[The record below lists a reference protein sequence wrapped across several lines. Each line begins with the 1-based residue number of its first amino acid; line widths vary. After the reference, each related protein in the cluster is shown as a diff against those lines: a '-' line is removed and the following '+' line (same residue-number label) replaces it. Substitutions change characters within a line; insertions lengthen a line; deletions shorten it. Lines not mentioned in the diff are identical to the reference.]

1 MQGTYASP
9 IVILLELSVNFH
21 GLSLD
26 IWLHPVKV
34 KLKPSVIVAMTVA
47 SNWVNLLI
55 TDKELSVTRAGP
67 VGWATAGQYFLFT
80 CHWKEKADYCWLGVW
95 NLSYMQ
101 TVMWVELFHMWSA
114 LEWYFQLP
122 RTCMI
127 FQMSINSPTV
137 ILFLKCEFGTD

>member
-1 MQGTYASP
+1 
-9 IVILLELSVNFH
+9 
-21 GLSLD
+21 
-26 IWLHPVKV
+26 
-34 KLKPSVIVAMTVA
+34 
-47 SNWVNLLI
+47 
-55 TDKELSVTRAGP
+55 
-67 VGWATAGQYFLFT
+67 
-80 CHWKEKADYCWLGVW
+80 
-95 NLSYMQ
+95 MQ